1 MPLVL
6 AAAVEPINAFSHTEV
21 DPTIVK
27 TLDLQTRLFG
37 SHHQGGGAMFGS
49 SDGSVGVVADDIDV
63 VTYYQRAVRNDELR
77 VDWTPQ
83 PQRGARPPQ

>member
-6 AAAVEPINAFSHTEV
+6 AAAVEPINAIPHTES
-21 DPTIVK
+21 DPTLFK

-37 SHHQGGGAMFGS
+37 SHHPSGAHFGAA
-49 SDGSVGVVADDIDV
+49 DGSVGLVTDDIDAV
-63 VTYYQRAVRNDELR
+63 VYYQKAVRNDAMR

-83 PQRGARPPQ
+83 P